1 MCREHRGRGHYG
13 HFMGP
18 FMHSMGCCESYGQSK
33 ETKIKSLEAIK
44 SRLEDNIKHIDEKIA
59 EIQKGD
65 AQEA

>member
-1 MCREHRGRGHYG
+1 
-13 HFMGP
+13 MGP